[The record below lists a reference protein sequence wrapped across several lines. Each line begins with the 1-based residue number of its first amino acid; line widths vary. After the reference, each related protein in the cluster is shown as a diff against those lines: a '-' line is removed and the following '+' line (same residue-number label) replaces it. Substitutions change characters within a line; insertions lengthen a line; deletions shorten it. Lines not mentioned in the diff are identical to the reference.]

1 MKIVHGTLQDF
12 HRYWRDAPWAEPQF
26 AAYMD
31 AGKAEFWYAR
41 IGLRV
46 VGRVYLFRELPD
58 ADAADGIKRAYLCN
72 LHVLERY
79 RGREIGSALLNRM
92 ADRAK
97 ELGFLE
103 LSIGVEEEND
113 ANMRLYQRMG
123 YLDLVK
129 SVTEDLICVK
139 NADGNSSA
147 CGAYLLMRKEL

>member
-58 ADAADGIKRAYLCN
+58 ADAADGIKRRSE
-72 LHVLERY
+72 ER
-79 RGREIGSALLNRM
+79 RVG
-92 ADRAK
+92 K
-97 ELGFLE
+97 ECR
-103 LSIGVEEEND
+103 S
-113 ANMRLYQRMG
+113 RWSPYH
-123 YLDLVK
+123 
-129 SVTEDLICVK
+129 
-139 NADGNSSA
+139 
-147 CGAYLLMRKEL
+147 